1 MQPEAV
7 NCVFPAAGSPAGV
20 VEVGNFPTTVWAT
33 GETTLPPQPVI
44 KNRLRIATGQ
54 RRRTGATV
62 PFEP

>member
-1 MQPEAV
+1 
-7 NCVFPAAGSPAGV
+7 
-20 VEVGNFPTTVWAT
+20 VGNLPTTVWAT
-33 GETTLPPQPVI
+33 GETTFPPQPVI